1 MPHLNFEFKA
11 QTNKLTDLENKFLAL
26 DPVFMGEDHQ
36 MDTYFRVPKGR
47 LKLREGIIEN
57 SLIYY
62 ERENT
67 AEPRPSN
74 ITLYD
79 HVPGKGLKEIL
90 FKLYEVKVV
99 VDKKR
104 KIYFIDNVKFH
115 FDMVKG
121 LGTFIEVEAIDQN
134 ASLGVQKLKEQCEK
148 YGSFFGIRK
157 ADYIGFSY
165 SDLILKN
172 QQKIG
177 VDLY

>member
-11 QTNKLTDLENKFLAL
+11 KTNKLTDLENKFQELH
-26 DPVFMGEDHQ
+26 PEFIGEDHQ
-36 MDTYFRVPKGR
+36 IDTYFSVPKGR
-47 LKLREGIIEN
+47 LKLREGNIEN

-67 AEPRPSN
+67 AQPRLSH
-74 ITLYD
+74 ITLYN

-90 FKLYEVKVV
+90 FKLYELQAV

-115 FDMVKG
+115 FDRIKD

-134 ASLGVQKLKEQCEK
+134 ASLGVQKLKEQCEI

-157 ADYIGFSY
+157 AEYIGLSY
-165 SDLILKN
+165 SDLIIKS

-177 VDLY
+177 VDLH